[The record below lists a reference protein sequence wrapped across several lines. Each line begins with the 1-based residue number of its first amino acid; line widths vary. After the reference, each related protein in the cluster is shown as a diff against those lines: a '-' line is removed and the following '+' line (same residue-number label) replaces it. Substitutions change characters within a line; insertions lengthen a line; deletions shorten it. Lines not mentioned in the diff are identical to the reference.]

1 MAASVDA
8 CENAV
13 GRKNHGD
20 LTVSRARV
28 LVADDHRAM
37 LDNLVRLLSREHDV
51 IAAVADGLSVVADAA
66 KLQPDLLVLDIAMPG
81 LSGIAAAKQLKA
93 RGSTAKVVF
102 VTMHHDREFVEASL
116 MLGPV
121 GFVAKD
127 RLMLDLLPAIREVMA
142 GQSFVSPTAA
152 VQR

>member
-1 MAASVDA
+1 MSTVQI
-8 CENAV
+8 N
-13 GRKNHGD
+13 GD
-20 LTVSRARV
+20 LTVSRVRV

-37 LDNLVRLLSREHDV
+37 LESLVRLLSRDHDV
-51 IAAVADGLSVVADAA
+51 VAAVPDGLAVVSDAA
-66 KLQPDLLVLDIAMPG
+66 RLQPDLLVLDIAMPG

-116 MLGPV
+116 TLGPV

-127 RLMLDLLPAIREVMA
+127 RLMLDLLPAIRDVLA

-152 VQR
+152 VQE

>member
-1 MAASVDA
+1 MS
-8 CENAV
+8 AV
-13 GRKNHGD
+13 QDYGD
-20 LTVSRARV
+20 LTLSRVRV

-37 LDNLVRLLSREHDV
+37 LESLVRLLSRDHDV
-51 IAAVADGLSVVADAA
+51 VAAVPDGLAVVSDAA
-66 KLQPDLLVLDIAMPG
+66 RLQPDLLVLDIAMPG

-116 MLGPV
+116 TLGPV

-127 RLMLDLLPAIREVMA
+127 RLMLDLLPAIRDVLA

-152 VQR
+152 VQE

>member
-1 MAASVDA
+1 MASSADV
-8 CENAV
+8 C
-13 GRKNHGD
+13 RKDHGD

-28 LVADDHRAM
+28 LVADDHGAM
-37 LDNLVRLLSREHDV
+37 LENLVRVLSHEYDV
-51 IAAVADGLSVVADAA
+51 VAAVHDGLSVITDATR
-66 KLQPDLLVLDIAMPG
+66 LEPDLLVLDIAMPG

-116 MLGPV
+116 TLGPV

-127 RLMLDLLPAIREVMA
+127 RLMLDLLPAIRDVLA

-152 VQR
+152 AVHHK

>member
-1 MAASVDA
+1 MVLSVDV
-8 CENAV
+8 CP
-13 GRKNHGD
+13 KDYGD
-20 LTVSRARV
+20 LAVSRVRV

-37 LDNLVRLLSREHDV
+37 LESLVRLLSRDHDV
-51 IAAVADGLSVVADAA
+51 VAAVPDGLAVVSDAA
-66 KLQPDLLVLDIAMPG
+66 RLEPDLLVLDIAMPG

-93 RGSTAKVVF
+93 RGSTAKIVF

-116 MLGPV
+116 TLGPV

-127 RLMLDLLPAIREVMA
+127 RLMLDLLPAIRDVLA

-152 VQR
+152 VHE

>member
-1 MAASVDA
+1 V
-8 CENAV
+8 NRV
-13 GRKNHGD
+13 
-20 LTVSRARV
+20 RV

-37 LDNLVRLLSREHDV
+37 LESLVRLLSRDHDV
-51 IAAVADGLSVVADAA
+51 VAAVPDGLAVVSDAA
-66 KLQPDLLVLDIAMPG
+66 RLEPDLLVLDIAMPG

-93 RGSTAKVVF
+93 RGSTAKIVF

-116 MLGPV
+116 TLGPV

-127 RLMLDLLPAIREVMA
+127 RLMLDLLPAIRDVLA

-152 VQR
+152 GPGITTA

>member
-1 MAASVDA
+1 MLSAAND
-8 CENAV
+8 
-13 GRKNHGD
+13 HGD
-20 LTVSRARV
+20 LIVSRVRV

-37 LDNLVRLLSREHDV
+37 LENLVRLLTREHDV
-51 IAAVADGLSVVADAA
+51 VAAVADGLSVVSDAA
-66 KLQPDLLVLDIAMPG
+66 RLQPDLLVLDIAMPG

-102 VTMHHDREFVEASL
+102 VTMHQDPEFVEASL
-116 MLGPV
+116 TLGPV

-127 RLMLDLLPAIREVMA
+127 RLMMDLLPAVRDVLA